1 MIIGLVSL
9 LVLVTLAIFV
19 ALTRSSVHDVSGDEE
34 VFRYKKSNLTALLI
48 CAPAFALLSF
58 CTYVLAH
65 PRPTGTAL
73 YPYLLAGILPTVG
86 ATFLY
91 IYMRSFSIVA
101 VESGLRITRF
111 SRETF
116 VGYKDIK
123 KLTLVQGGKGGMT
136 LSAFD
141 AGERRIFTL
150 SDSFEDVPGLCGL
163 IRARADKFGLV
174 YRHRDRWGK
183 WT

>member
-9 LVLVTLAIFV
+9 LTLGTLAVIV
-19 ALTRSSVHDVSGDEE
+19 ALIRTSVHEVSSDEE

-48 CAPAFALLSF
+48 CMPAFALLSF
-58 CTYVLAH
+58 CTYLLAH
-65 PRPTGTAL
+65 PYPTGAAL
-73 YPYLLAGILPTVG
+73 YPYLLVGILPTVG
-86 ATFLY
+86 AIFLY
-91 IYMRSFSIVA
+91 LYMRSFAIVA
-101 VESGLRITRF
+101 VEGGLRITRF
-111 SRETF
+111 NRETF

-123 KLTLVQGGKGGMT
+123 KVTLVQGGKGGMT

-163 IRARADKFGLV
+163 IRARSDKFGLV